1 MPRTSESYA
10 EGDRAIIAAT
20 ANIYRYTNEPRAE
33 ELLKRLD
40 EITDTLDKLYQKRLK
55 KPQEYRDPFMMMG
68 GRRRYDEEEEK
79 PKYPPGVEEQIASLR
94 AEYATAHA
102 EWKSLIDWQA
112 TRWARIDEQSR
123 LYSRDV
129 CDVSTM

>member
-1 MPRTSESYA
+1 MSRTSESYA
-10 EGDRAIIAAT
+10 ARDREIVART
-20 ANIYRYTNEPRAE
+20 LHIYRYTNQPRAE

-40 EITDTLDKLYQKRLK
+40 EINDTLDKLYKQRLK
-55 KPQEYRDPFMMMG
+55 EPDVEYRDPFMMMG
-68 GRRRYDEEEEK
+68 GRRDDAEAEK

-94 AEYATAHA
+94 AEYAAAHA

-112 TRWARIDEQSR
+112 TRWARIDEQSKI
-123 LYSRDV
+123 YSREV